1 MKEIIWQQVIK
12 SGSKKRFLNLI
23 KSLTSL
29 VIANFS
35 EKKIIFG
42 IPPVLTIEPTAVCNL
57 RCPQCL
63 TGLGKLQRDESFL
76 PFELYKKVIDEIG
89 DELWYLLLY
98 NQGEPFLHP
107 QFIEMVRLAK
117 KKRIYVTTSTN
128 GHFFAD
134 ETSVKKLIDSG
145 IDSII
150 VSLDGADAATYS
162 EYRRGGDFAAVVE
175 GIRRLIKARNAMKS
189 KTPYILIQCLITK
202 STEKQLAEVK
212 KLARSL
218 RVNRVLFKT
227 FQVEDENTAAQFLP
241 ENAKWRRYDFAASEG
256 RLLHPKVKGPCH
268 RLWYSTVILSDG
280 RVVPCCFDKNG
291 NFSFGNIQNATL
303 KEIWTSDEY
312 QQFRKAVRKKSESI
326 PICQNCS
333 RAQKVFQ

>member
-1 MKEIIWQQVIK
+1 MKEIIWRQVIR
-12 SGSKKRFLNLI
+12 SSSKKRFLNFI
-23 KSLTSL
+23 KSMASLT
-29 VIANFS
+29 IANLSGKNFV
-35 EKKIIFG
+35 FG
-42 IPPVLTIEPTAVCNL
+42 VPPVLTIEPTAVCNL

-89 DELWYLLLY
+89 DKLWYLLLY

-134 ETSVKKLIDSG
+134 ENAVKNVIDSG

-162 EYRRGGDFAAVVE
+162 EYRRGGNFTAVVE
-175 GIRRLIKARNAMKS
+175 GIRRLIEARDAVKS
-189 KTPYILIQCLITK
+189 KTPYILVQCLITK
-202 STEKQLAEVK
+202 NTEKQLAEVK
-212 KLARSL
+212 DLARTL

-227 FQVEDENTAAQFLP
+227 FQIEDESTATNFLP

-256 RLLHPKVKGPCH
+256 RLLHPKVKGLCH
-268 RLWYSTVILSDG
+268 RLWYSAVILSDG
-280 RVVPCCFDKNG
+280 RVAPCCFDKNG
-291 NFSFGNIQNATL
+291 NFSFGNIQDATL

-312 QQFRKAVRKKSESI
+312 QQFRKAVRKKFDSI
-326 PICQNCS
+326 PICQNCN
-333 RAQKVFQ
+333 RTQKIFQ